1 MVWSLL
7 SILMEMELSKL
18 LTIVIPC
25 KNEGIT
31 INQTLTLLNFQ
42 NGIDGVKVIVA
53 DSSDDGTTYHLEN
66 RNRDYFNLDIIQGGL
81 PSKARNKG
89 AERAETPFVLFMDA
103 DMMILDTNLLQEC
116 MYMMTKERLDLLT
129 TKVRTTNGKYNYVF
143 RTFDLIQGI
152 TRYIT
157 PFCLGGFMLMR
168 KSTFITLNGFDEE
181 AKVAEDYLLSKQI
194 KTDRFKVYRKTIFT
208 LPRRF
213 ENKGLWYMT
222 KLMVL
227 SFLNRNNKEFFSDHN
242 SYWK

>member
-1 MVWSLL
+1 
-7 SILMEMELSKL
+7 MELSKL

-31 INQTLTLLNFQ
+31 INQTLSLLNFQ
-42 NGIDGVKVIVA
+42 NGINGVKVIVA
-53 DSSDDGTTYHLEN
+53 DSSDDETTYHLEN

-89 AERAETPFVLFMDA
+89 AERATTPFILFMDA

-116 MYMMTKERLDLLT
+116 MDIIMNERLDLLT

-157 PFCLGGFMLMR
+157 PFCLGGLMLIR
-168 KSTFITLNGFDEE
+168 KSTFITLNGFDED

-194 KTDRFKVYRKTIFT
+194 KTNKFKVYRKTIFT

-222 KLMVL
+222 KLMIQ
-227 SFLNRNNKEFFSDHN
+227 SFTNRNNKGYFSNHN

>member
-1 MVWSLL
+1 
-7 SILMEMELSKL
+7 MELSKL

-42 NGIDGVKVIVA
+42 DGIEGVKVIVA
-53 DSSDDGTTYHLEN
+53 DSSDDGTTYHLES
-66 RNRDYFNLDIIQGGL
+66 RNRDYFNLEIIQGGL

-89 AERAETPFVLFMDA
+89 AERADTPFILFMDA
-103 DMMILDTNLLQEC
+103 DMMMLDTNLLQEC
-116 MYMMTKERLDLLT
+116 MDIIMNERLDLLT

-157 PFCLGGFMLMR
+157 PFCLGGFMLIR
-168 KSTFITLNGFDEE
+168 KSTFNTLNGFDEE
-181 AKVAEDYLLSKQI
+181 AQVAEDYLLSKQI
-194 KTDRFKVYRKTIFT
+194 KTNKFKVYRKTIFT

-222 KLMVL
+222 KLMIQ
-227 SFLNRNNKEFFSDHN
+227 SFTNRNNKGYFSNHN

>member
-1 MVWSLL
+1 
-7 SILMEMELSKL
+7 MELSKL

-42 NGIDGVKVIVA
+42 NGINGVKVIVA

-66 RNRDYFNLDIIQGGL
+66 RNRDYFNLEIIQGGL

-89 AERAETPFVLFMDA
+89 AERADTPFILFMDA

-116 MYMMTKERLDLLT
+116 MDIIMNERLDLLT

-157 PFCLGGFMLMR
+157 PFCLGGFMLIR
-168 KSTFITLNGFDEE
+168 KSTFNSLNGFDEE

-194 KTDRFKVYRKTIFT
+194 KTNKFKVYRKTIFT

-222 KLMVL
+222 KLMIQ
-227 SFLNRNNKEFFSDHN
+227 SFTNRNNKGYFSNHN